1 MISSSEPADGRRS
14 WLDAGDFQ
22 KTLERF
28 DSMSTNG
35 SVGDIAIIG
44 MAGRFP
50 GAKNVAEFWQN
61 LKNGVE
67 SISFFSAEQLGSLGV
82 DSALLNNPNY
92 VRAGGVLEGIDMF
105 DASFFGVSAREAE
118 IMDPQQRLFLEC
130 AWEALENAGYNSE
143 RFNGTIGVYAGAG
156 TNYYLLNNL
165 YGNRHFLETHE
176 PFETLILNDK
186 DFLATRVAYKLNLT
200 GPAVTIQTACS
211 TSLVAVHAACQNLLD
226 YQCDMALAGGVRID
240 PHLANGYLYREGMIL
255 APDGHCR
262 AFDAKAGGTVRG
274 NAVGVVA
281 LKRFADALADGDFIY
296 ALIKGSAVNNDGSTK
311 VGYTAPSV
319 VGQAAVVAMAQAMS
333 GIDPETISYIEA
345 HGTGTLL
352 GDPIEIAGLTQAF
365 RAKTQKKG
373 FCAIGSLKTNVG
385 HTDAAAGAA
394 GLIKT
399 IQALR
404 HKLIPPSLNFT
415 KANPEIDFEHSPF
428 YVNSTLCEWG
438 TKGVPRRAGVSS
450 FGIGGTNAHAVIEE
464 APPVDAPGPSRPWQ
478 LLVLSAK
485 TKSALEAASRNLSEH
500 LEQHPDLELADVAFT
515 LQVGRKAFNHRRALV
530 CQNLNEA
537 AKALRSVDSKSV
549 VTSDQEIKD
558 RTIVFMFP
566 GQGSQYLNMGR
577 ELYDTESTFREQ
589 LDNCADLLAPK
600 LGMDLRVTLFP
611 TKDYAEE
618 ASRRLNRT
626 LVAQPALFAVE
637 YALARLLM
645 SWGVRP
651 RAMIGHSV
659 GEYVAACLAGV
670 FSVEDGLT
678 LIAARGRLM
687 DRLPEGTMLAVALS
701 IDEVKPL
708 LNDVIALAAHNGPQL
723 CVLSGQEEE
732 LQQVE
737 GRLREMGIGCRR
749 LHTSHAFHSPMME
762 PVLQPFTEEV
772 RKIKLRPSTIPFL
785 SNVSGSWI
793 TSAAA
798 TDPNYWAKQLRRTV
812 RFSEGLKEL
821 LQQPDGIFIEVG
833 PGQALSSAAK
843 LHGIKTG
850 GHIVLP
856 SMKRSQ
862 DSQSDLPPLLGLLG
876 RLWLTGVKVDWSA
889 FYSNENRRRSALPTY
904 PFERQRYWVD
914 PQGQLRTDKMRS
926 LPPSKKSDMAGW
938 FYLPSWKRTAA
949 KTFDASALKS
959 SESSWLVFLDECGV
973 GAQLAMRL
981 EQSGQDV
988 ISVRAGG
995 QFCKITRNV
1004 YAIDPQKGDDYHT
1017 LLRELHQSNKQ
1028 LRKVVHFW
1036 SVTENTRTLASLERL
1051 EQRQDLGLFS
1061 LLFLAQAFGQQQIT
1075 SPVDILVVSN
1085 HIHEITGDETL
1096 GPEKSTVLGA
1106 CKIIPLEYSNMS
1118 CTSVD
1123 IVTADS
1129 EPLLAPKLIDALL
1142 AETMAN
1148 ATDNVVAYRG
1158 THRWVQCFEPVR
1170 LDKAGDLTARLRDGG
1185 VYLITGGLGG
1195 IGLAIAEDLA
1205 ITAGAKLILISRSSF
1220 PEREQWESWIRTHDE
1235 RDPISIK
1242 IRRLHSFEA
1251 AGAEVLVLRADVA
1264 SLDQMQNAL
1273 LHATREFG
1281 RIHGVIHAAGI
1292 ADYAGIIDRRSRE
1305 MTESVLAPKVIG
1317 TLVLDE
1323 LLRTTKLDFFV
1334 MCSSL
1339 SSILYRGKFGQ
1350 VGYCA
1355 ANEFLDAFAGYKL
1368 LRDKTFTV
1376 SINWCDWQ
1384 EVGMAVDS
1392 RKRWA
1397 EMHGIIE
1404 DSDTY
1409 REALSLREGLA
1420 PSEGAEVFRRI
1431 LGAGYSRIAVSTS
1444 DLFPS
1449 IEHDT
1454 ESLTPAFIRDFEKAI
1469 PLERNHRP
1477 PELGTVYVAPR
1488 NKTEQ
1493 TLAQVWQEL
1502 LGYNQIGIH
1511 DNFFHL
1517 GGHSLMATQ
1526 LLSRIVEAFGINV
1539 PLRTM
1544 FDWPTVAE
1552 MAALIT
1558 QMRQAIDADRA
1569 QMLSEVE
1576 SLSDD
1581 EAQLR
1586 MGGINSTITKK

>member
-1 MISSSEPADGRRS
+1 
-14 WLDAGDFQ
+14 
-22 KTLERF
+22 
-28 DSMSTNG
+28 MSTND
-35 SVGDIAIIG
+35 SLGDIAIIG

-50 GAKNVAEFWQN
+50 GAKNIAEFWQN

-67 SISFFSAEQLGSLGV
+67 SISFFSAEQLGSLGI
-82 DSALLNNPNY
+82 DSLLNNPNY

-118 IMDPQQRLFLEC
+118 ILDPQQRLFLEC
-130 AWEALENAGYNSE
+130 AWEALEDAGYDSE

-200 GPAVTIQTACS
+200 GPALTIQTACS
-211 TSLVAVHAACQNLLD
+211 TSLVAVHAACQSLLD
-226 YQCDMALAGGVRID
+226 YQCDIALAGGVRID
-240 PHLANGYLYREGMIL
+240 PQLANGYLYQEGMIL

-262 AFDAKAGGTVRG
+262 AFDEKARGTVRG
-274 NAVGVVA
+274 NGVGVVA
-281 LKRFADALADGDFIY
+281 LKRLSDALADRDFIY

-385 HTDAAAGAA
+385 HTDAAAGIA

-399 IQALR
+399 TLALR
-404 HKLIPPSLNFT
+404 HKLIPPSLNFV

-428 YVNSTLCEWG
+428 YVNSTLCEWRAHG
-438 TKGVPRRAGVSS
+438 APRRAGVSS

-464 APPVDAPGPSRPWQ
+464 APPLDTSGASRPWQ

-485 TKSALEAASRNLSEH
+485 TKTALEAAGRNLSEH

-530 CQNLNEA
+530 CQDLNEA
-537 AKALRSVDSKSV
+537 AKALKSVDSRSV
-549 VTSDQEIKD
+549 ITSAREIKD
-558 RTIVFMFP
+558 QAIIFMFP
-566 GQGSQYLNMGR
+566 GQGSQYVNMGR
-577 ELYDTESTFREQ
+577 ELYDTETTLREQ

-611 TKDYAEE
+611 TKDHAEE
-618 ASRRLNRT
+618 ASRQLNRT

-637 YALARLLM
+637 YALAKLLM
-645 SWGVRP
+645 SWGIRP

-687 DRLPEGTMLAVALS
+687 DRLPGGAMLAVALS
-701 IDEVKPL
+701 IDGVKPL
-708 LNDVIALAAHNGPQL
+708 LNDAIALAAHNGPRL
-723 CVLSGQEEE
+723 CVLSGQEEALHQLE
-732 LQQVE
+732 N
-737 GRLREMGIGCRR
+737 RLRKIEVDCRR
-749 LHTSHAFHSPMME
+749 LHTSHAFHSQMME
-762 PVLQPFTEEV
+762 PVLQSFTEEV
-772 RKIKLRPSTIPFL
+772 RKIRLRPPTIPYL

-793 TSAAA
+793 TPAAA

-833 PGQALSSAAK
+833 PGRALSSATK
-843 LHGIKTG
+843 LHGNNTA
-850 GHIVLP
+850 GHVVLP

-862 DSQSDLPPLLGLLG
+862 DGQSDLPPLLGLLG
-876 RLWLTGVKVDWSA
+876 HLWLNGIKIDWTA
-889 FYSNENRRRSALPTY
+889 FYSKENRRRLPLPTY

-914 PQGQLRTDKMRS
+914 PQGQLGTGNVRS
-926 LPPSKKSDMAGW
+926 LPLSKKPDISSW
-938 FYLPSWKRTAA
+938 FYLPSWKRIAS
-949 KTFDASALKS
+949 KTLDESALKS
-959 SESSWLVFLDECGV
+959 WESSWLVFLDECGV

-988 ISVRAGG
+988 ISVKAGD
-995 QFCKITRNV
+995 QFRKISRNV
-1004 YAIDPQKGDDYHT
+1004 YAINPQRGDDYHT

-1028 LRKVVHFW
+1028 LCKVVHFW
-1036 SVTENTRTLASLERL
+1036 SVTQNTRTSSTLGCL
-1051 EQRQDLGLFS
+1051 EQSQDRGLFS
-1061 LLFLAQAFGQQQIT
+1061 LLFLAQSFGQRQIT

-1085 HIHEITGDETL
+1085 HIHEVTGEETL
-1096 GPEKSTVLGA
+1096 MPQKSTVLGA

-1123 IVTADS
+1123 IVTANS
-1129 EPLLAPKLIDALL
+1129 EPMLAPKLIDALL

-1158 THRWVQCFEPVR
+1158 THRWVQCLEPVR
-1170 LDKAGDLTARLRDGG
+1170 LDKPGDLTARLRDRG

-1205 ITAGAKLILISRSSF
+1205 KTVRAKLILISRSSF
-1220 PEREQWESWIRTHDE
+1220 PEREQWEPWTNTHDE
-1235 RDPISIK
+1235 KDPISIK
-1242 IRRLHSFEA
+1242 IRRLRSFEA

-1264 SLDQMQNAL
+1264 SLDQMQKAL
-1273 LHATREFG
+1273 LQATRQFG

-1323 LLRTTKLDFFV
+1323 LLRMTKLDFFV

-1339 SSILYRGKFGQ
+1339 GSILYRGKFGQ

-1355 ANEFLDAFAGYKL
+1355 ANEFLDAFAGYKS

-1384 EVGMAVDS
+1384 EAGMAVDS

-1397 EMHGIIE
+1397 EMHGIMK

-1409 REALSLREGLA
+1409 KEVLSLREGLA

-1431 LGAGYSRIAVSTS
+1431 LGTGYSRIAVSTS
-1444 DLFPS
+1444 DLFLS

-1454 ESLTPAFIRDFEKAI
+1454 ESLTPAFIRDFEKAT
-1469 PLERNHRP
+1469 PERNYRR
-1477 PELGTVYVAPR
+1477 PELGTTYVGPR
-1488 NKTEQ
+1488 NQTEQ
-1493 TLAQVWQEL
+1493 SLVQMWQEL
-1502 LGYNQIGIH
+1502 LGFEPIGIH
-1511 DNFFHL
+1511 DNFFDL
-1517 GGHSLMATQ
+1517 GGHSLLATQ
-1526 LLSRIVEAFGINV
+1526 VLSRIVKAFGINV

-1544 FDWPTVAE
+1544 FDGPTVAE
-1552 MAALIT
+1552 MAPIIT
-1558 QMRQAIDADRA
+1558 QTRQAMDTDLART
-1569 QMLSEVE
+1569 LNEVKL
-1576 SLSDD
+1576 LSDD

-1586 MGGINSTITKK
+1586 RGGINSTISKK